1 MEAGPPKSRVGFIS
15 FIIFVL
21 KTTSLYFDLIYY
33 YYYYLLLLLLY
44 FVLFSVYYNP
54 AAGSLPKISGK
65 RKGYFSGVLLIF

>member
-1 MEAGPPKSRVGFIS
+1 MEAGSPKSRVGFIS

-33 YYYYLLLLLLY
+33 YYYLLLLLY